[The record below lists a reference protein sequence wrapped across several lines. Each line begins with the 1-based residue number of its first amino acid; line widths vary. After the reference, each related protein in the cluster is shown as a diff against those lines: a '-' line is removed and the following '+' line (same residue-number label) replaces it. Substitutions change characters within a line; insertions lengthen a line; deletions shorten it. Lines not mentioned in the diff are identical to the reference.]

1 MDKKKPSRID
11 VIGSNTNDGFHY
23 FCGNCVNK
31 DSELCGECFR
41 EGFVDYGIDKEP
53 LHYKRSIKPIIRD
66 TAEDAMQDAMLYGI
80 GLHYL
85 DVKGQMMEGT
95 RTKQDIAAE
104 AYQILGSLAYDT
116 GVFEN
121 ENVIRALDY
130 FWGIANDEGV
140 DVNIL
145 PWGLNQSENGQHDLE
160 S

>member
-85 DVKGQMMEGT
+85 DVKRQMMEENDRYKEYLICKERGHT
-95 RTKQDIAAE
+95 PSGYT
-104 AYQILGSLAYDT
+104 LACNPPLNVCKFCGAQYRY
-116 GVFEN
+116 EN
-121 ENVIRALDY
+121 KLLEL
-130 FWGIANDEGV
+130 
-140 DVNIL
+140 NI
-145 PWGLNQSENGQHDLE
+145 PEPPTE
-160 S
+160 